1 MIQIDDKI
9 VSADILT
16 KKFCCDLTA
25 CRGICCV
32 EGNSGAPLEL
42 DELELIE
49 TELDNYSPYMTAEGL
64 SVVESSGVAVLDM
77 DGDLTTP
84 LVDDAECAYSYAK
97 DGVTLCAIE
106 RAFLDGKTTFHK
118 PISCH
123 LYPIR
128 VVKFSNDTFGL
139 HYHRWDV
146 CRPAE
151 LLGNKLGTPIY
162 QMLREPIIRKFG
174 EEFYAQL
181 EAAAALI
188 EAQNA
193 EK

>member
-9 VSADILT
+9 VSTDILT

-42 DELELIE
+42 DELELLE

-84 LVDDAECAYSYAK
+84 LVDDAEI
-97 DGVTLCAIE
+97 G
-106 RAFLDGKTTFHK
+106 RAH
-118 PISCH
+118 
-123 LYPIR
+123 
-128 VVKFSNDTFGL
+128 V
-139 HYHRWDV
+139 
-146 CRPAE
+146 
-151 LLGNKLGTPIY
+151 
-162 QMLREPIIRKFG
+162 
-174 EEFYAQL
+174 
-181 EAAAALI
+181 
-188 EAQNA
+188 
-193 EK
+193 